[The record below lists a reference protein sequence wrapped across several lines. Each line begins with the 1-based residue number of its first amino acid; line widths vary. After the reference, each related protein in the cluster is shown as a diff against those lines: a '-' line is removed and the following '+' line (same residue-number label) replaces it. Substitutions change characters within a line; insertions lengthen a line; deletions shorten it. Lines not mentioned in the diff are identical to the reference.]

1 MSQHNEEQET
11 NVADEIFSTIVQLN
25 RERVQLEQEQ
35 KFFDAGRI
43 KDQLKRLG
51 EEYIKVSLFA
61 LREKQKFEKE
71 GLEQEYEKEVQELA
85 HTWEERLAT
94 NEENIQSFLQQTQER
109 QREELINFENELKQ
123 KMPQQGRF
131 TPEILNLEYQVA
143 QLVKDQRYNEAGVLQ
158 KRLDVLRNECIN
170 KINNSTEGKM
180 RHLIE
185 NAIKRHENEQVALE
199 KRLNS
204 EREELFKMREKDFER
219 VNSKF
224 KVFREK
230 LDNNHNADFI
240 KEEKRLKSFNPS
252 SNYLANLA

>member
-25 RERVQLEQEQ
+25 KERLQLEQDQ
-35 KFFDAGRI
+35 RFFDAGRI

-51 EEYIKVSLFA
+51 EEYVKVSLYG
-61 LREKQKFEKE
+61 LREKQRFEKE
-71 GLEQEYEKEVQELA
+71 GLEQEYEKEIEELV
-85 HTWEERLAT
+85 HTWEERLAK
-94 NEENIQSFLQQTQER
+94 NEEDIQNLLQTTQER
-109 QREELINFENELKQ
+109 QREELIRFENDLKQ
-123 KMPQQGRF
+123 NIPQQGRF
-131 TPEILNLEYQVA
+131 SPEILNLEYQVA

-158 KRLDVLRNECIN
+158 KRLDVLKNECIN
-170 KINNSTEGKM
+170 KINNKTEGKM
-180 RHLIE
+180 RNLIE
-185 NAIKRHENEQVALE
+185 NAIKRHENELVAIE

-204 EREELFKMREKDFER
+204 EREELFKIREKDFER

-252 SNYLANLA
+252 SNYLAHLA